1 MKSKDLKIKSV
12 EYRKTILDIIY
23 NGGAGHTAGSLSCID
38 ILNVLYNNVLNIN
51 PKNFNTIDRNRYIQS
66 KGHSVEA
73 LYTVLCDKGFYDRS
87 ELNNLNKFN
96 SHFIGHP
103 TRKIP
108 GIEHN
113 TGALGHGISVA
124 VGIAIAYKL
133 SNKNYKVY
141 TLLGEVIEMDTDS
154 IGFGERESNIDIV
167 KVLSQYLDCLV
178 LRNNDHEIIKQL
190 ADINSIPIIN
200 GLSNYSHPCQILS
213 DIFTIEE
220 KKGPIT
226 NLVISWSGDINNVL
240 ISLAQASKIL
250 DFRLNVA
257 CPEKILNQKKHF
269 LENFNENIVFFQN
282 PMEAVK
288 DSDCIMTDVWCS
300 MGDKSNDLELFRDF
314 QINKNVMNAS
324 KQDSIFM
331 HCLPAK
337 RNQEVT
343 DEVIDSE
350 RSIVWKQA
358 YNRMLVQ
365 QGILS
370 YCIE

>member
-1 MKSKDLKIKSV
+1 MVKHFV
-12 EYRKTILDIIY
+12 DIDNFNKETLIE
-23 NGGAGHTAGSLSCID
+23 
-38 ILNVLYNNVLNIN
+38 ILNIAKSI
-51 PKNFNTIDRNRYIQS
+51 KNSPTNHSEKLKNKSLGMIFEKQS
-66 KGHSVEA
+66 TRTRVSF
-73 LYTVLCDKGFYDRS
+73 D
-87 ELNNLNKFN
+87 
-96 SHFIGHP
+96 IGM
-103 TRKIP
+103 KK
-108 GIEHN
+108 
-113 TGALGHGISVA
+113 LG
-124 VGIAIAYKL
+124 
-133 SNKNYKVY
+133 
-141 TLLGEVIEMDTDS
+141 GEVIEMDTDS
-154 IGFGERESNIDIV
+154 IGFGQRESNIDIV

-190 ADINSIPIIN
+190 AEINSIPIIN

-226 NLVISWSGDINNVL
+226 NLLISWSGDINNVL

-250 DFRLNVA
+250 NFRLNVA
-257 CPEKILNQKKHF
+257 SPEKILNQKKHF
-269 LENFNENIVFFQN
+269 LDNYNENIVFFQN
-282 PMEAVK
+282 PLEAAK
-288 DSDCIMTDVWCS
+288 DSDCIMTDVWFS

-314 QINKNVMNAS
+314 QINQNVMNAS
-324 KQDSIFM
+324 KKDSIFM

-343 DEVIDSE
+343 DEVIDGE

>member
-1 MKSKDLKIKSV
+1 MAK
-12 EYRKTILDIIY
+12 
-23 NGGAGHTAGSLSCID
+23 HFID
-38 ILNVLYNNVLNIN
+38 IE
-51 PKNFNTIDRNRYIQS
+51 NFN
-66 KGHSVEA
+66 KE
-73 LYTVLCDKGFYDRS
+73 
-87 ELNNLNKFN
+87 
-96 SHFIGHP
+96 
-103 TRKIP
+103 
-108 GIEHN
+108 
-113 TGALGHGISVA
+113 
-124 VGIAIAYKL
+124 
-133 SNKNYKVY
+133 
-141 TLLGEVIEMDTDS
+141 TLLEILSIANSIKNSPANYSEKLKNKSLGMIFEKQSTRTRVSFDIGMKKLGGEVIEMDTDS

-178 LRNNDHEIIKQL
+178 LRNDDHEIIKQL

-220 KKGPIT
+220 KKGPII
-226 NLVISWSGDINNVL
+226 NLLISWSGDINNVL

-257 CPEKILNQKKHF
+257 CPEKILNQKKH
-269 LENFNENIVFFQN
+269 LLDNFNENIVFFQN

-288 DSDCIMTDVWCS
+288 DSDCIMTDVWFS

-314 QINKNVMNAS
+314 QINRNVMNAS
-324 KQDSIFM
+324 KKDSIFM

-358 YNRMLVQ
+358 YNRMIVQ

>member
-1 MKSKDLKIKSV
+1 MVK
-12 EYRKTILDIIY
+12 
-23 NGGAGHTAGSLSCID
+23 HFID
-38 ILNVLYNNVLNIN
+38 IE
-51 PKNFNTIDRNRYIQS
+51 NFN
-66 KGHSVEA
+66 KE
-73 LYTVLCDKGFYDRS
+73 
-87 ELNNLNKFN
+87 
-96 SHFIGHP
+96 
-103 TRKIP
+103 
-108 GIEHN
+108 
-113 TGALGHGISVA
+113 
-124 VGIAIAYKL
+124 
-133 SNKNYKVY
+133 
-141 TLLGEVIEMDTDS
+141 TLLEILSIANSIKNSPANHSEKLKNKSLGMIFEKQSTRTRVSFDIGMKKLGGEVIEMDTDS

>member
-1 MKSKDLKIKSV
+1 MAK
-12 EYRKTILDIIY
+12 
-23 NGGAGHTAGSLSCID
+23 HFID
-38 ILNVLYNNVLNIN
+38 IE
-51 PKNFNTIDRNRYIQS
+51 NFN
-66 KGHSVEA
+66 KE
-73 LYTVLCDKGFYDRS
+73 
-87 ELNNLNKFN
+87 
-96 SHFIGHP
+96 
-103 TRKIP
+103 
-108 GIEHN
+108 
-113 TGALGHGISVA
+113 
-124 VGIAIAYKL
+124 
-133 SNKNYKVY
+133 
-141 TLLGEVIEMDTDS
+141 TLLEILSIANSIKKSPTNYSEKLKNKSLGMIFEKQSTRTRVSFDIGMKKLGGEVIEMDTDS

-178 LRNNDHEIIKQL
+178 LRNDDHEIIKQL

-220 KKGPIT
+220 KKGPII
-226 NLVISWSGDINNVL
+226 NLLISWSGDINNVL

-257 CPEKILNQKKHF
+257 CPEKILNQKKH
-269 LENFNENIVFFQN
+269 LLDNFNENIVFFQN
-282 PMEAVK
+282 TMEAVK
-288 DSDCIMTDVWCS
+288 DSDCIMTDVWFS

-314 QINKNVMNAS
+314 QINRNVMNAS
-324 KQDSIFM
+324 KKDSIFM